1 MGTTKEEAKQS
12 SQTQGIEEIPSLPDH
27 SNQKH
32 TQSHS
37 EEQGKEADTVNK
49 SALPEVMETVV
60 ELITVKEVESLSKM
74 PETKKIEAVSIVQIK
89 EKKDESEFVQQEIK
103 ETIVIES
110 TDEKKMESSSEE
122 QVNEK
127 EEAVSNLEH
136 QKGSADSNTEKEKQ
150 PDRGD
155 KLQQTSTEKTDTE
168 IESEIQKQKEESDT
182 ILVVQEIK
190 DTIVEYPTE
199 KEEEKGVVS
208 NLVIQETTDEVM
220 LSGPEQ
226 TFTEEIDL
234 QKNSTA
240 TQKGVDKVDDLKHT
254 SNKKS
259 TEIEFESHTGEQQKV
274 KEREELKAESEEL
287 KETVIDLTNESA
299 SDKEVKVFSGTEHKA
314 KADAVSDIAQQ
325 ETCPDSIAA
334 KESLSS
340 SEKQEK
346 GEEKQ
351 EKEEEKQEKEEE
363 KRKRRGKT
371 RKTRG
376 KARKKKKKKS

>member
-1 MGTTKEEAKQS
+1 MG
-12 SQTQGIEEIPSLPDH
+12 
-27 SNQKH
+27 
-32 TQSHS
+32 
-37 EEQGKEADTVNK
+37 
-49 SALPEVMETVV
+49 
-60 ELITVKEVESLSKM
+60 
-74 PETKKIEAVSIVQIK
+74 
-89 EKKDESEFVQQEIK
+89 
-103 ETIVIES
+103 
-110 TDEKKMESSSEE
+110 ESSSGE
-122 QVNEK
+122 QENEK

-190 DTIVEYPTE
+190 NTIVEYPTE

-234 QKNSTA
+234 Q
-240 TQKGVDKVDDLKHT
+240 
-254 SNKKS
+254 KKS

-314 KADAVSDIAQQ
+314 
-325 ETCPDSIAA
+325 T
-334 KESLSS
+334 
-340 SEKQEK
+340 
-346 GEEKQ
+346 
-351 EKEEEKQEKEEE
+351 
-363 KRKRRGKT
+363 
-371 RKTRG
+371 
-376 KARKKKKKKS
+376 